1 MNIST
6 VIALF
11 GAAFA
16 LAVLLEGAVEYL
28 IGTPMD
34 QSEKAKKWKWLLI
47 YPSMILGILICLYYG
62 LDLIVLIVYV
72 LSKLAGGEVVWNVT
86 WVGMILSGI
95 LIGRGSNYLHD
106 FLVKVLVLPPVPLAK
121 TVNYKDHFMDVL
133 TRESPVDTK
142 VR

>member
-133 TRESPVDTK
+133 TRESSVDTK
-142 VR
+142 DR